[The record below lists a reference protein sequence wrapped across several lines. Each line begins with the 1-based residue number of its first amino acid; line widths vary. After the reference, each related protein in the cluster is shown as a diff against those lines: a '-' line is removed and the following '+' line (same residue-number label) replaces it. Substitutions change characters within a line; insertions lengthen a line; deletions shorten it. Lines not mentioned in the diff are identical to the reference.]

1 MRFIIGGGGT
11 GGHLA
16 PGIAVYNKLKDSND
30 QILYVLRQ
38 QDLIFDMAQKIDP
51 NDRIMV
57 DISGISRSLSWNTP
71 RQIAKIFSAWLKTF
85 SKIKSFK
92 PDAVII
98 TGGYVSNIP
107 ALAAV
112 LLRIP
117 LFILEQNSVAGITN
131 RFWALFARKIFT
143 AFPHVQKIPQSKMI
157 FSGNPMLYSE
167 KIDKRTACKFFE
179 LGSENKILGI
189 SGGSQGAKIIN
200 NSIFEIIPHLIK
212 NNISIIWSLGA
223 KEFDRFLEEGK
234 ITVLE
239 QHFSEYVKIYR
250 FIARMDMFWSAC
262 DAVVARSGAGTV
274 SESLFFRIPALFIP
288 IHRSPD
294 NHQALNAFFLKDA
307 GAALCLNESIM
318 TPEELLQNIL
328 ILLSDMNTFKVSFPN
343 VPKNPT
349 STITN
354 TIKLLLEPIT
364 H

>member
-16 PGIAVYNKLKDSND
+16 PGIAVYETLKSLGD
-30 QILYVLRQ
+30 QTIYVLRK
-38 QDLIFDMAQKIDP
+38 QDLIYDMVQKINT

-57 DISGISRSLSWNTP
+57 DISGISRRLSWNTP
-71 RQIAKIFSAWLKTF
+71 QQIGKIFSAWLQTF
-85 SKIKSFK
+85 SQIKNFK

-107 ALAAV
+107 AFAAV

-131 RFWALFARKIFT
+131 RFWAKFAMKVFT
-143 AFPHVQKIPQSKMI
+143 AFPHVQKIPQSKII
-157 FSGNPMLYSE
+157 FSGNPILYSE
-167 KIDKRTACKFFE
+167 KIDRLTACSFFD
-179 LGSENKILGI
+179 LANANKILGI
-189 SGGSQGAKIIN
+189 SGGSQGAKVIN
-200 NSIFEIIPHLIK
+200 NALFEIIPQIIK

-234 ITVLE
+234 IAFLQ

-250 FIARMDMFWSAC
+250 FITRMDMFWSAC
-262 DAVVARSGAGTV
+262 DAIVARSGAGTV
-274 SESLFFRIPALFIP
+274 SESLFFQVPALFIP

-294 NHQALNAFFLKDA
+294 NHQALNAYFLKDA
-307 GAALCLNESIM
+307 GAALCLNESTM
-318 TPEELLQNIL
+318 TTEELLNEIL
-328 ILLSDMNTFKVSFPN
+328 ILFSDMKNFKASFPTI
-343 VPKNPT
+343 PKNST
-349 STITN
+349 CTITN
-354 TIKLLLEPIT
+354 TIKRLLEPAK